1 MGMLSG
7 IDPEESYSKGFKDN
21 LTSEMANTIALAK
34 RQWTWCNERGLSL
47 GALALQSVQSLP
59 LRLLSKPPKKR
70 LFAGGP

>member
-47 GALALQSVQSLP
+47 GALALQCAPTRRHPRLP
-59 LRLLSKPPKKR
+59 LTRLL
-70 LFAGGP
+70 ADGP

>member
-47 GALALQSVQSLP
+47 GALALQ
-59 LRLLSKPPKKR
+59 
-70 LFAGGP
+70 

>member
-47 GALALQSVQSLP
+47 GALALQCA
-59 LRLLSKPPKKR
+59 PPTKATTTTTTPGF
-70 LFAGGP
+70 L